1 MIKIYRA
8 YLDSLNFYKY
18 CLAASLLTFTVSL
31 IVGFSYRYMVDGL
44 NLFLTKPFLALP
56 HKPFQEFISDTIL
69 VPLLETMFFQSIIIS
84 ILQRLRI
91 RTNWILAITTLIFA
105 ASHLRNS
112 TLSALNTIFL
122 GFVLN
127 YSYLYWLKR
136 STSRRIAFESSLLI
150 HSTHNF
156 YCYLLM
162 FVHY

>member
-1 MIKIYRA
+1 
-8 YLDSLNFYKY
+8 
-18 CLAASLLTFTVSL
+18 
-31 IVGFSYRYMVDGL
+31 
-44 NLFLTKPFLALP
+44 
-56 HKPFQEFISDTIL
+56 
-69 VPLLETMFFQSIIIS
+69 MFFQSIIIS